1 MKTYRSFVTLLVASV
16 VMLLA
21 SEALAGLKVVA
32 TTPDLAAIARQVG
45 GGSVDVMS
53 LSLPTQ
59 DPHFVDAKPSLAL
72 ALNHADLLLAQGL
85 DLEIG
90 WLPTLQ
96 AGARN
101 PKIVTGGNGYLDC
114 SSFISVLEAPTG
126 TVSRAEGDIHRG
138 GNPHYLYDPRNGAK
152 VARGIAQRLGQLD
165 PDGAARYTK
174 NADDFEHAVN
184 DVASALSS
192 KFAQLDTAKRKIV
205 VYHRSWSYLESWL
218 GLTEGGAVEPKPGI
232 PPDPAHVAELMVRM
246 KAEGVHAI
254 VAEAFY
260 PETTS
265 KLLADKTGAALV
277 FLPGGTGEG
286 QPYLD
291 HVKDIAARIYGA
303 LSR

>member
-1 MKTYRSFVTLLVASV
+1 MKPYRSLVTLLVATV

-21 SEALAGLKVVA
+21 KQGLAGLKVVA

-45 GGSVDVMS
+45 GGAVEVMS

-101 PKIVTGGNGYLDC
+101 PKIMTGANGYLDC
-114 SSFISVLEAPTG
+114 SSFISVLEAPSG
-126 TVSRAEGDIHRG
+126 QVSRAEGDIHRG

-152 VARGIAQRLGQLD
+152 VARGIAERLAKLD
-165 PDGAARYTK
+165 PDGAAQYVK
-174 NADDFEHAVN
+174 NAEDFERAAN
-184 DVASALSS
+184 DVATSLSS
-192 KFAQLDTAKRKIV
+192 KFAQLDTGKRKIV
-205 VYHRSWSYLESWL
+205 VYHRSWTYLEGWL

-232 PPDPAHVAELMVRM
+232 PPDPAHVADLMVRM
-246 KAEGVHAI
+246 KADGVRAI

-265 KLLADKTGAALV
+265 KLLADKTGAALLL
-277 FLPGGTGEG
+277 LPGGTSET
-286 QPYLD
+286 QKYLD
-291 HVKDIAARIYGA
+291 HVKDVAGRIYGA